1 MECLIFYVLNPKSMR
16 FVFMLAL
23 AYWSRG
29 SSNQDRIHLRVSKS
43 CFFEK
48 WFKCFRFHQF
58 GCAFLVKAMDRKI
71 IETVRNISCNYN
83 IFQNSLWEGNY
94 STQNR
99 SVPSWDVLRTF
110 NLRPLPRGE
119 PSRSKT
125 LKGKNRENWVYYF
138 PL

>member
-83 IFQNSLWEGNY
+83 IFQNSLWEDSDTVVIPHKIEVFPAETSYVRSIYVLCPGGNP
-94 STQNR
+94 
-99 SVPSWDVLRTF
+99 VVLK
-110 NLRPLPRGE
+110 L
-119 PSRSKT
+119 
-125 LKGKNRENWVYYF
+125 
-138 PL
+138 